1 MDSTYRHRLLMASV
15 LAGVGL
21 AVAACNGGGTAAQAP
36 ATVTVAGDETAAET
50 PAEETDGAAVSVGE
64 DGAEAGVNLPADW
77 PDDDFPIPPGV
88 TITGGKDAN
97 GVGIVLAGKDPN
109 VVADFYRSALP
120 TAGYEIVND
129 SSVGVGGVQVVGMEF
144 RGNGYD
150 GDLAVVNN
158 TVSISLKKI

>member
-1 MDSTYRHRLLMASV
+1 MNSTYRHRLLVAAV

-21 AVAACNGGGTAAQAP
+21 AVAACNGDGSAQQGAT
-36 ATVTVAGDETAAET
+36 ATVTVAGDET
-50 PAEETDGAAVSVGE
+50 PAEEPADATADDGAAGS
-64 DGAEAGVNLPADW
+64 DGAEAGVNLPAGW

-97 GVGIVLAGKDPN
+97 GAGIVLAGKDPN

-129 SSVGVGGVQVVGMEF
+129 SSVGVGGVQVVGMQF

-150 GDLAVVNN
+150 GDLAVVSN
-158 TVSISLKKI
+158 TVSISLKKQ